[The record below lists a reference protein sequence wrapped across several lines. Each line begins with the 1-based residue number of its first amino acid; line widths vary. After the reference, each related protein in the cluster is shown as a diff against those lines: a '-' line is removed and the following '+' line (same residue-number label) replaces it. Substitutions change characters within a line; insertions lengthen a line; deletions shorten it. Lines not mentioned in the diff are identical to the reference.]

1 MQRSEVGLFM
11 NPNNPHSESNFCCF
25 AARSRPI
32 VTTAWWADFVRTASA
47 FCHSWCCLPLLLAAN
62 STASMCGGR
71 RRPAPA
77 SRQWSTSTEPWSR
90 SWALSCSNHLEP
102 TRGRADDDVAD
113 AKESGNGTAATDGLN
128 AKEFALLRS
137 VVAARAPSRLLV
149 FGLSPQLLALAA
161 VNSGQGAATAFVT
174 DSAEDAD
181 SARGVL
187 VGRGPSSSAAVH
199 RARYPDPAGEA
210 WAVLRRARSSPVC
223 RRPTGTVRKLGY
235 RLALTSLPRE
245 VLDARWDVVVVDGP
259 SGAGPGEPGRMG
271 AIYTTAALARAT
283 GGRSGGRGGARDE
296 PDGGK
301 I

>member
-1 MQRSEVGLFM
+1 M
-11 NPNNPHSESNFCCF
+11 
-25 AARSRPI
+25 
-32 VTTAWWADFVRTASA
+32 
-47 FCHSWCCLPLLLAAN
+47 
-62 STASMCGGR
+62 
-71 RRPAPA
+71 
-77 SRQWSTSTEPWSR
+77 
-90 SWALSCSNHLEP
+90 
-102 TRGRADDDVAD
+102 
-113 AKESGNGTAATDGLN
+113 
-128 AKEFALLRS
+128 
-137 VVAARAPSRLLV
+137 

-210 WAVLRRARSSPVC
+210 WAVLRRTRSSPVC
-223 RRPTGTVRKLGY
+223 RRPTGTVRKLGC

-271 AIYTTAALARAT
+271 AIYTAAALARAA
-283 GGRSGGRGGARDE
+283 GGGAVDVAVHDMNRTVERWYAREYLCEDNLVASKGGLWHFRVAAGGP
-296 PDGGK
+296 PDAFCSTAPVQ
-301 I
+301 IL